1 LPASPPPGAGAARP
15 SPEQGIDVPSA
26 RCDLHLHSRFSDGS
40 LSPAEIVDL
49 ARAQGINALSLTD
62 HDTVAGLDEARSA
75 CRDAGILFI
84 PGVELSVGY
93 GNGEIHLLAYGFDTR
108 SKALRETLDRLAA
121 ERVRR
126 MERMVE
132 LLRGMGIEAVFDDVQ
147 ALAGGNILSRLH
159 LATYL
164 AEKGFAASRD
174 EAFARYI
181 GNGKPAFVRRR
192 ILTLK
197 SALELV
203 TGTGG
208 VTVLAHPALTRRD
221 DLIEYLVR
229 IGTRGLEAYYPK
241 HSPGDT
247 ARYLKVC
254 RRYDLLATGG
264 SDFHGDGKP
273 ATPLGAALTPPDQL
287 EKLLRSI
294 RL

>member
-1 LPASPPPGAGAARP
+1 MPASHSPGARP
-15 SPEQGIDVPSA
+15 SPEQSIDVASA
-26 RCDLHLHSRFSDGS
+26 RCDLHLHSRYSDGS
-40 LSPAEIVDL
+40 HSPAEIIDL

-84 PGVELSVGY
+84 PGIELSVGY
-93 GNGEIHLLAYGFDTR
+93 GNGEIHLLAYGMDSR
-108 SKALRETLDRLAA
+108 DRALRETLDRLAA
-121 ERVRR
+121 ERFRR

-132 LLRGMGIEAVFDDVQ
+132 LLHGIGIKAVFDDIE

-164 AEKGFAASRD
+164 AQEGFVSSRD

-203 TGTGG
+203 AGTGG
-208 VTVLAHPALTRRD
+208 ITVLAHPALTRRD

-229 IGTRGLEAYYPK
+229 IGIRGLEAYYPK

-247 ARYLKVC
+247 SRYLKTC

-264 SDFHGDGKP
+264 SDYHGDGKP
-273 ATPLGAALTPPDQL
+273 ETPLGAAVTPPDQL
-287 EKLLRSI
+287 EKLLRAI

>member
-1 LPASPPPGAGAARP
+1 LSASQPPGGVRP
-15 SPEQGIDVPSA
+15 LPENTIDLASA
-26 RCDLHLHSRFSDGS
+26 RCDLHLHSSFSDGT

-49 ARAQGINALSLTD
+49 ARARGVNALSLTD
-62 HDTVAGLDEARSA
+62 HDTVAGLEEARSA
-75 CRDAGILFI
+75 CRDAAILFI

-93 GNGEIHLLAYGFDTR
+93 GNGEIHLLAYGMDIR
-108 SKALRETLDRLAA
+108 SKSLRETLDRLAA

-132 LLRGMGIEAVFDDVQ
+132 LLQGMGVKAEFDGIK

-164 AEKGFAASRD
+164 AREGFAASRD
-174 EAFARYI
+174 DAFARYI

-192 ILTLK
+192 ILTLP

-203 TGTGG
+203 VGTGG
-208 VTVLAHPALTRRD
+208 VAVLAHPALTRRD

-229 IGTRGLEAYYPK
+229 IGIRGLEAYYPK

-247 ARYLKVC
+247 ARYLKLC

-264 SDFHGDGKP
+264 SDYHGAGKP
-273 ATPLGAALTPPDQL
+273 ESPLGATLTPPDQL
-287 EKLLRSI
+287 ERLLKSI

>member
-1 LPASPPPGAGAARP
+1 LPASQPPAAYVRP
-15 SPEQGIDVPSA
+15 SPEQGIDVASA

-40 LSPAEIVDL
+40 HSPAEIVDL
-49 ARAQGINALSLTD
+49 ARGLGINALSLTD

-93 GNGEIHLLAYGFDTR
+93 GNGEIHLLAYGIDTR

-132 LLRGMGIEAVFDDVQ
+132 LLRGLGVDAVFDDVK

-164 AEKGFAASRD
+164 AENGFATSRD
-174 EAFARYI
+174 DAFARYI
-181 GNGKPAFVRRR
+181 GNGRPAFVRRR

-197 SALELV
+197 SAIELV
-203 TGTGG
+203 VGTGG
-208 VTVLAHPALTRRD
+208 ITVLAHPALTRRD

-229 IGTRGLEAYYPK
+229 IGIRGLEVFYPK
-241 HSPGDT
+241 HSAGDT

-264 SDFHGDGKP
+264 SDYHGDGKP

-287 EKLLRSI
+287 EKLLKSI